1 MTWKMPFKKETKE
14 KNQMQLQKDSLTL
27 LFLVYMKDLQIKL
40 NSTIY
45 QVRGHW
51 GEWQEPLEN

>member
-27 LFLVYMKDLQIKL
+27 FFLVYMKDLQL
-40 NSTIY
+40 SWTLLSTKSEGIE
-45 QVRGHW
+45 VSDKN
-51 GEWQEPLEN
+51 L